1 MRATIVHISD
11 LHFHSYPQKLSE
23 FNAKRILGATNL
35 LIRRAREFPL
45 KRAKL
50 LVEIIQK
57 MEWDHLVISGDITQL
72 SLEKEFSL
80 AREIL
85 DPLLIKSERVTV
97 IPGNHDR
104 YINQHDGTDLFTKY
118 FGEFFGKNEI
128 HVSEINQKW
137 ILVGWD
143 SAHPND
149 LRTAAGTVKNITIQ
163 ATEKLLQNF
172 PDQTNFI
179 VVNHFPLTFPE
190 DWKFDRSHE
199 LYNLVPVRNWILQNS
214 QIRLYLHGHI
224 HLNWVHRLPRD
235 SAPEL
240 LLVNSA
246 ASCSKLYN
254 GQSSSFHQ
262 IVLEDSKVKVNPIL
276 LN

>member
-1 MRATIVHISD
+1 MRATIIHISD
-11 LHFHSYPQKLSE
+11 LHFHSYPKKLSE

-104 YINQHDGTDLFTKY
+104 YINQYDGTDLFTKY

-128 HVSEINQKW
+128 HVSKINQKW
-137 ILVGWD
+137 VLVGWD

-179 VVNHFPLTFPE
+179 VVNHYPLTFPE

-199 LYNLVPVRNWILQNS
+199 LYNLVPVRNWIMQNS

-224 HLNWVHRLPRD
+224 HLNWSHRLPRD
-235 SAPEL
+235 SAQEL

>member
-1 MRATIVHISD
+1 MRATIIHISD
-11 LHFHSYPQKLSE
+11 LHFHSYPQKFSDC
-23 FNAKRILGATNL
+23 NAKRILGAANL
-35 LIRRAREFPL
+35 FIRRAREFPI

-50 LVEIIQK
+50 MVERIQK
-57 MEWDHLVISGDITQL
+57 MDWDHLVISGDITQL
-72 SLEKEFSL
+72 SLEREFSL

-85 DPLLIKSERVTV
+85 DPLLVKTERVSV

-104 YINQHDGTDLFTKY
+104 YDCNKHGTDLFNKY
-118 FGEFFGKNEI
+118 FGDFFGTNEL
-128 HVSEINQKW
+128 HVSKINQEW
-137 ILVGWD
+137 VLVGWD

-149 LRTAAGTVKNITIQ
+149 WRTAAGTVKSSTIR
-163 ATEKLLQNF
+163 ATEKLIDSF

-179 VVNHFPLTFPE
+179 VVNHYPLTFPE
-190 DWKFDRSHE
+190 EWKFERSHE
-199 LYNLVPVRNWILQNS
+199 LYNLVPVRNWILQNP

-224 HLNWVHRLPRD
+224 HLNWFHRLHRD

-246 ASCSKLYN
+246 ASCSKLHT

-262 IVLEDSKVKVNPIL
+262 IVLEDSNVKVNPIL

>member
-1 MRATIVHISD
+1 M
-11 LHFHSYPQKLSE
+11 
-23 FNAKRILGATNL
+23 GATNL

-45 KRAKL
+45 KRAKI

-118 FGEFFGKNEI
+118 FGEFFGTNEV
-128 HVSEINQKW
+128 HVSKINQKW
-137 ILVGWD
+137 VIIGWD

-149 LRTAAGTVKNITIQ
+149 LRTAAGTVKNTTIQ
-163 ATEKLLQNF
+163 ASEKLIKNF

-179 VVNHFPLTFPE
+179 VVNHYPLTFPE
-190 DWKFDRSHE
+190 DWKFDRSLE
-199 LYNLVPVRNWILQNS
+199 LYNLVPVRNWIMQNS

-224 HLNWVHRLPRD
+224 HLTWSHRLPRD

-254 GQSSSFHQ
+254 GQISSFHQ
-262 IVLEDSKVKVNPIL
+262 IVLEDS
-276 LN
+276 

>member
-1 MRATIVHISD
+1 MRATIIHISD

-35 LIRRAREFPL
+35 LIRRDREFPL

-199 LYNLVPVRNWILQNS
+199 LYNLVPVRNWILQNP

>member
-1 MRATIVHISD
+1 MRATIIHISD
-11 LHFHSYPQKLSE
+11 LHFHSYPQNLSE

-137 ILVGWD
+137 VLVGWD

-149 LRTAAGTVKNITIQ
+149 LRTAAGTVKSSTIR
-163 ATEKLLQNF
+163 ATEKLLHNF

-179 VVNHFPLTFPE
+179 VVNHYPLTFPE

-199 LYNLVPVRNWILQNS
+199 LYNLIPVRNWILQNS
-214 QIRLYLHGHI
+214 QIRIYLHGHI
-224 HLNWVHRLPRD
+224 HLNWLHRLPRD

-254 GQSSSFHQ
+254 GQISSFHQ

>member
-1 MRATIVHISD
+1 M
-11 LHFHSYPQKLSE
+11 
-23 FNAKRILGATNL
+23 GATNL

-50 LVEIIQK
+50 LVERIQK

-104 YINQHDGTDLFTKY
+104 YINQQDGKDLFYKY
-118 FGEFFGKNEI
+118 FGEFFGKDEI
-128 HVSEINQKW
+128 HVSKINQKW
-137 ILVGWD
+137 VLVGWD

-149 LRTAAGTVKNITIQ
+149 LRTAAGTVKSSTIRS
-163 ATEKLLQNF
+163 TENLLHNF

-224 HLNWVHRLPRD
+224 HLNWLHRLPRD
-235 SAPEL
+235 SAPDL

-246 ASCSKLYN
+246 ASCSKLYK

-262 IVLEDSKVKVNPIL
+262 IVLEDFEVKVNPFL

>member
-1 MRATIVHISD
+1 MRATIIHISD

-35 LIRRAREFPL
+35 LIRRASEFPL

-137 ILVGWD
+137 VIVGWD

-149 LRTAAGTVKNITIQ
+149 LRTAAGTVKSTTIQ
-163 ATEKLLQNF
+163 ATEKLLHNF

-179 VVNHFPLTFPE
+179 VVNHYPLTFPE

-199 LYNLVPVRNWILQNS
+199 LYNLVPVRNWILQNP

>member
-1 MRATIVHISD
+1 MRATIIHISD

-128 HVSEINQKW
+128 HVSKINQKW
-137 ILVGWD
+137 VLVGWD

-179 VVNHFPLTFPE
+179 VVNHYPLTFPE

-199 LYNLVPVRNWILQNS
+199 LYNLVPVRNWILQNP

>member
-1 MRATIVHISD
+1 MRATIIHISD

-45 KRAKL
+45 NRAKL
-50 LVEIIQK
+50 LVERIQK
-57 MEWDHLVISGDITQL
+57 MDWDHLVISGDITQL

-104 YINQHDGTDLFTKY
+104 YINQHDGTDLFSKY
-118 FGEFFGKNEI
+118 FGEFFGKNEV
-128 HVSEINQKW
+128 HVSKINQKW
-137 ILVGWD
+137 VLVGWD

-149 LRTAAGTVKNITIQ
+149 LRTAAGTVKRSTIQ
-163 ATEKLLQNF
+163 ATEKLLKNL
-172 PDQTNFI
+172 PDQTNLI

-199 LYNLVPVRNWILQNS
+199 LYNLMPVRNWILKNS
-214 QIRLYLHGHI
+214 PIRLYLHGHI
-224 HLNWVHRLPRD
+224 HLNWFHRLPRD

-246 ASCSKLYN
+246 ASCSKLYK

-262 IVLEDSKVKVNPIL
+262 IVLEDSQVKVNPIL

>member
-1 MRATIVHISD
+1 MRATIIHISD

-137 ILVGWD
+137 VLVGWD

-179 VVNHFPLTFPE
+179 VVNHYPLTFPE

-199 LYNLVPVRNWILQNS
+199 LYNLVPVRNWILQNP

>member
-1 MRATIVHISD
+1 MRSTIIHISD
-11 LHFHSYPQKLSE
+11 LHFHSYPKKLSE

-50 LVEIIQK
+50 LVERIQK

-72 SLEKEFSL
+72 SLEKEFSI

-85 DPLLIKSERVTV
+85 DPLLIKSERVTI

-104 YINQHDGTDLFTKY
+104 YVFQRQGTDLFTKY

-128 HVSEINQKW
+128 HVSEINQEW

-149 LRTAAGTVKNITIQ
+149 LRTAAGTVKSSTIK
-163 ATEKLLQNF
+163 ATEKLLHNF

-179 VVNHFPLTFPE
+179 VVNHYPLTFPE

-224 HLNWVHRLPRD
+224 HLNWLHRLPRD
-235 SAPEL
+235 SDPEL

-254 GQSSSFHQ
+254 GQISSFHQ

>member
-1 MRATIVHISD
+1 MRATIIHISD
-11 LHFHSYPQKLSE
+11 LHFHSYPQKFSE

>member
-1 MRATIVHISD
+1 MKATIIHISD
-11 LHFHSYPQKLSE
+11 LHFHSYPQKFSDC
-23 FNAKRILGATNL
+23 NAKRILGAANL
-35 LIRRAREFPL
+35 LIRRAREFPI

-50 LVEIIQK
+50 LVEKILK
-57 MEWDHLVISGDITQL
+57 MDWDHLVISGDITQL
-72 SLEKEFSL
+72 SLEREFSL

-85 DPLLIKSERVTV
+85 DPLLVKTERVTV

-104 YINQHDGTDLFTKY
+104 YVYQQHGTDLFTKY
-118 FGEFFGKNEI
+118 FGDIFGTSEL
-128 HVSEINQKW
+128 HVSKINQDW
-137 ILVGWD
+137 VLVGWD

-179 VVNHFPLTFPE
+179 VVNHYPLTFPE

-199 LYNLVPVRNWILQNS
+199 LYNLVPVRNWILQNP

-254 GQSSSFHQ
+254 GQISSFHQ

>member
-57 MEWDHLVISGDITQL
+57 MEWDHLIISGDITQL

-128 HVSEINQKW
+128 HVSKINQKW
-137 ILVGWD
+137 VLVGWD

-179 VVNHFPLTFPE
+179 VVNHYPLTFPE

>member
-1 MRATIVHISD
+1 MRATIIHISD
-11 LHFHSYPQKLSE
+11 LHFHSYPQKFSDC
-23 FNAKRILGATNL
+23 NAKRILGAANL
-35 LIRRAREFPL
+35 FVRRAREFPI

-50 LVEIIQK
+50 LVERIQK
-57 MEWDHLVISGDITQL
+57 MDWDHLVISGDITQL
-72 SLEKEFSL
+72 SLEREFSL

-85 DPLLIKSERVTV
+85 DPLLVKTERVTV

-104 YINQHDGTDLFTKY
+104 YVYQQHGTDLFTKY
-118 FGEFFGKNEI
+118 FGDFFGTNEL
-128 HVSEINQKW
+128 HVSKINQEW
-137 ILVGWD
+137 VLVGWD

-149 LRTAAGTVKNITIQ
+149 WRTAAGTVKSSTIR
-163 ATEKLLQNF
+163 ATEKLIESF
-172 PDQTNFI
+172 SDQTNFI
-179 VVNHFPLTFPE
+179 VVNHYPLTFPE
-190 DWKFDRSHE
+190 EWKFERSHE
-199 LYNLVPVRNWILQNS
+199 LYNLVPVRNWILQNP

-224 HLNWVHRLPRD
+224 HLNWCHRLPRD

-246 ASCSKLYN
+246 ASCSKLHT

-262 IVLEDSKVKVNPIL
+262 IVLEDSNVKVNPIL

>member
-11 LHFHSYPQKLSE
+11 LHFHSYPQKFSE

-128 HVSEINQKW
+128 HVSKINQKW
-137 ILVGWD
+137 VLVGWD

-179 VVNHFPLTFPE
+179 VVNHYPLTFPE

-199 LYNLVPVRNWILQNS
+199 LYNLVPVRNWILQNP

>member
-1 MRATIVHISD
+1 MRATIIHISD
-11 LHFHSYPQKLSE
+11 LHFHSYPQKFSE

-137 ILVGWD
+137 VLVGWD

-179 VVNHFPLTFPE
+179 VVNHYPLTFPE

-199 LYNLVPVRNWILQNS
+199 LYNLVPVRNWILQNP

>member
-1 MRATIVHISD
+1 M
-11 LHFHSYPQKLSE
+11 
-23 FNAKRILGATNL
+23 GATNL

-50 LVEIIQK
+50 LVERIQK

-72 SLEKEFSL
+72 SLEKEFSIS
-80 AREIL
+80 REIL
-85 DPLLIKSERVTV
+85 DPLLIKSERVTI

-149 LRTAAGTVKNITIQ
+149 LRTAAGTVKNSTIRS
-163 ATEKLLQNF
+163 TEKLLQNF

-224 HLNWVHRLPRD
+224 HLNWLHRLPRD
-235 SAPEL
+235 TAPEL

>member
-1 MRATIVHISD
+1 MRATIIHISD
-11 LHFHSYPQKLSE
+11 LHFHSYPQKFSE

-179 VVNHFPLTFPE
+179 VVNHYPLTFPE

-199 LYNLVPVRNWILQNS
+199 LYNLVPVRNWILQNP

-224 HLNWVHRLPRD
+224 HLNWVHRLTRD

>member
-35 LIRRAREFPL
+35 LIWRAREFPL

-128 HVSEINQKW
+128 HVSKINQKW
-137 ILVGWD
+137 VLVGWD

-179 VVNHFPLTFPE
+179 VVNHYPLTFPE

-224 HLNWVHRLPRD
+224 HLNWFHRLPRD

-246 ASCSKLYN
+246 PSCSKLYN

>member
-1 MRATIVHISD
+1 MNSTIIHISD
-11 LHFHSYPQKLSE
+11 LHFHSYPQKLNE

-35 LIRRAREFPL
+35 LVRRAREFPL
-45 KRAKL
+45 NRAVH
-50 LVEIIQK
+50 LVETIQK

-72 SLEKEFSL
+72 SLEREFLL

-85 DPLLIKSERVTV
+85 DPLLVKKASVTV

-104 YINQHDGTDLFTKY
+104 YTNGQSDTDLFTKY
-118 FGEFFGKNEI
+118 FGEFFGKNEVHI
-128 HVSEINQKW
+128 SEINEEW
-137 ILVGWD
+137 CLVGWD
-143 SAHPND
+143 SAHYND
-149 LRTAAGTVKNITIQ
+149 LRTSSGTVRKSTIM
-163 ATEKLLQNF
+163 ATENLIQNF
-172 PDQTNFI
+172 PEQTKFI

-190 DWKFDRSHE
+190 DWKFDRFHE
-199 LYNLVPVRNWILQNS
+199 LYNIVPVKNWILRNP

-224 HLNWVHRLPRD
+224 HTNWIHRLPRD

-246 ASCSKLYN
+246 ASCSKIYT

-262 IVLEDSKVKVNPIL
+262 IVLEDNNVQVNPIL

>member
-1 MRATIVHISD
+1 MRTTIIHISD
-11 LHFHSYPQKLSE
+11 LHFHSYPQNLSE

-85 DPLLIKSERVTV
+85 DPLLIKSEWVTV

-137 ILVGWD
+137 VLVGWD

-149 LRTAAGTVKNITIQ
+149 LRTAAGTVKSSTIK
-163 ATEKLLQNF
+163 ATEKLLHNF

-179 VVNHFPLTFPE
+179 VVNHYPLTFPE

-199 LYNLVPVRNWILQNS
+199 LYNLIPVRNWILQNS
-214 QIRLYLHGHI
+214 QIRIYLHGHI
-224 HLNWVHRLPRD
+224 HLNWLHRLPRD
-235 SAPEL
+235 SDPEL

-254 GQSSSFHQ
+254 GQISSFHQ

>member
-179 VVNHFPLTFPE
+179 VVNHYPLTFPE

-199 LYNLVPVRNWILQNS
+199 LYNLVPVRNWILQNP

>member
-1 MRATIVHISD
+1 MRATIIHISD

-118 FGEFFGKNEI
+118 FGEFFGTNEV
-128 HVSEINQKW
+128 HVSKINQKW
-137 ILVGWD
+137 VLFGWD

-179 VVNHFPLTFPE
+179 VVNHYPLTFPE

-224 HLNWVHRLPRD
+224 HLNWSHRLPRD

-254 GQSSSFHQ
+254 GQISSFHQ

>member
-1 MRATIVHISD
+1 MRATIIHISD

-137 ILVGWD
+137 VLVGWD

-179 VVNHFPLTFPE
+179 VVNHYPLTFPE

-214 QIRLYLHGHI
+214 QISLYLHGHI

>member
-1 MRATIVHISD
+1 MRATIIHISD
-11 LHFHSYPQKLSE
+11 LHFHSYPQKLSDC
-23 FNAKRILGATNL
+23 NAKRILGATNL

-50 LVEIIQK
+50 LVEKIQK

-137 ILVGWD
+137 VLVGWD

-149 LRTAAGTVKNITIQ
+149 LRTAAGTVKSSTIR
-163 ATEKLLQNF
+163 ATEKLIHSF
-172 PDQTNFI
+172 SDQTNFI

-190 DWKFDRSHE
+190 GWKFDRTHE

-224 HLNWVHRLPRD
+224 HLNWFHRLPRD

-246 ASCSKLYN
+246 ASCSKLHT
-254 GQSSSFHQ
+254 GQSSSFHR